1 MCSASTEVGGTVD
14 KAECSSSKQ
23 GGLSYV
29 FVKSST
35 LLLQRSELGVGAALF
50 SAVMN
55 SWKAAVMSV
64 GEVEVG
70 EASSSGFSSE
80 IAGKSLE
87 YSVLKLDFVSMLRI

>member
-1 MCSASTEVGGTVD
+1 MRSASTEVGGTVD
-14 KAECSSSKQ
+14 KAECSSTKQ
-23 GGLSYV
+23 GGLSPV

-64 GEVEVG
+64 EQGGSGRGLFFRFFLSNSRVE
-70 EASSSGFSSE
+70 S
-80 IAGKSLE
+80 
-87 YSVLKLDFVSMLRI
+87 

>member
-1 MCSASTEVGGTVD
+1 MRSASTEVGGTVD

-23 GGLSYV
+23 GGLSSV

-55 SWKAAVMSV
+55 SWKAAVE
-64 GEVEVG
+64 EVEVG
-70 EASSSGFSSE
+70 EASSSSSSSA
-80 IAGKSLE
+80 IAG
-87 YSVLKLDFVSMLRI
+87 

>member
-1 MCSASTEVGGTVD
+1 MRSASAEVGGTVD
-14 KAECSSSKQ
+14 KAECSSSQQ
-23 GGLSYV
+23 GGLSSV

-70 EASSSGFSSE
+70 EVEVGEASSSCSS
-80 IAGKSLE
+80 
-87 YSVLKLDFVSMLRI
+87 

>member
-1 MCSASTEVGGTVD
+1 MRSASTEVGGTVD

-23 GGLSYV
+23 GGLSSV
-29 FVKSST
+29 FVKSLT
-35 LLLQRSELGVGAALF
+35 LLIQRSELGVGAALF

-70 EASSSGFSSE
+70 EASSSGYSSA
-80 IAGKSLE
+80 IAG
-87 YSVLKLDFVSMLRI
+87 

>member
-1 MCSASTEVGGTVD
+1 MRSASTEVGGTVD

-23 GGLSYV
+23 GGLSSV

-64 GEVEVG
+64 GEVE
-70 EASSSGFSSE
+70 S
-80 IAGKSLE
+80 
-87 YSVLKLDFVSMLRI
+87 

>member
-1 MCSASTEVGGTVD
+1 MRSASTEVGGTVD

-23 GGLSYV
+23 GGLSSV

-35 LLLQRSELGVGAALF
+35 LLIQKSELGVGAALF

-55 SWKAAVMSV
+55 SLKAAVMSV

-70 EASSSGFSSE
+70 EASSSISSW
-80 IAGKSLE
+80 ATAW
-87 YSVLKLDFVSMLRI
+87 

>member
-1 MCSASTEVGGTVD
+1 MQLLQA
-14 KAECSSSKQ
+14 K
-23 GGLSYV
+23 GLSSV

-35 LLLQRSELGVGAALF
+35 LLLQGSELGVGAALF

-70 EASSSGFSSE
+70 ETSSSGSSSA

-87 YSVLKLDFVSMLRI
+87 YSVLRLDFVSMLSI

>member
-1 MCSASTEVGGTVD
+1 MRSASTEVEGTVD

-23 GGLSYV
+23 GGLSSV

-35 LLLQRSELGVGAALF
+35 LLLQRSKLGVGAALF

-70 EASSSGFSSE
+70 DASFSVSFSA
-80 IAGKSLE
+80 IAG
-87 YSVLKLDFVSMLRI
+87 